1 MTPEVFYL
9 QIIYHA
15 GNISTAAWVMCHGEI
30 KALNLSL
37 ALRNLSSVNE
47 KTRQQMRETDGLVNS
62 LVHYVKASLEDNKA
76 EDKVRQEQE

>member
-15 GNISTAAWVMCHGEI
+15 GNISIAAWVMCHDEI
-30 KALNLSL
+30 KAFNLSL

-47 KTRQQMRETDGLVNS
+47 KTRQHMRETDGLVNS

-76 EDKVRQEQE
+76 EDKVRQ